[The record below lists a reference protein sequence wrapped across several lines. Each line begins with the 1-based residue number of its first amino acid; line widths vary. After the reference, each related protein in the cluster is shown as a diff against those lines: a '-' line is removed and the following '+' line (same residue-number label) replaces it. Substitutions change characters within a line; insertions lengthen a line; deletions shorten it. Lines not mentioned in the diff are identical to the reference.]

1 MKKKNFLH
9 MVLSL
14 LLVCLLSGLAPEAVF
29 SQERMSARG

>member
-9 MVLSL
+9 TVLGL

-29 SQERMSARG
+29 HRTG